1 MSEHKQGRDKA
12 IIAYITLVGMLIAI
26 SMNRDNKDEF
36 ATTHIKNMFG
46 LTILFISS
54 QICIY
59 YVDTLVGDIMWL
71 IAFVLCI
78 YSLIRAYN
86 NKPPN
91 LPLSKKFDE
100 WFTFLD

>member
-1 MSEHKQGRDKA
+1 MSENKPGRDKA

-54 QICIY
+54 QVCIY
-59 YVDTLVGDIMWL
+59 YVHTLVGDIMWL
-71 IAFVLCI
+71 MSFVLCI
-78 YSLIRAYN
+78 YSFVLAYT
-86 NKPPN
+86 NKEPN
-91 LPLSKKFDE
+91 FPWSKKLE
-100 WFTFLD
+100 AWFTFLN